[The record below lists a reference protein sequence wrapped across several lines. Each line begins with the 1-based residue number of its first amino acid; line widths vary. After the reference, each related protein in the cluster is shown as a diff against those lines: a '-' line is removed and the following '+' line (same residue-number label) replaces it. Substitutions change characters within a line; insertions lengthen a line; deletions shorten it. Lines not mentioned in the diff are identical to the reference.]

1 MPNFDPCFLGSFRL
15 CLDTKAAAPWS
26 SGPFAKLGWFG
37 LRSPPGTA
45 HQLTNKKSTFDY
57 DTHSLANCTL
67 MCSLLDYPPGLYLGL
82 AAGGHLY
89 INIGSNRHPPHP
101 TLTWTKHWP
110 FTCHYKF
117 TLICF
122 ETKRHELHSK
132 LACFLGSFRLCLDT
146 KAAAPWSSGPFAK
159 LGWFGLRSPP
169 GTAHQL
175 TNKKSTFDYD
185 THSLANCTL
194 MCSLLDYP
202 FQFQANMSEPDLHQ
216 HQLEAWA
223 VFLQKLF
230 GLRPGYLQ
238 SGETV
243 AQQII
248 NDQTRRS
255 IRRIG

>member
-1 MPNFDPCFLGSFRL
+1 
-15 CLDTKAAAPWS
+15 
-26 SGPFAKLGWFG
+26 
-37 LRSPPGTA
+37 
-45 HQLTNKKSTFDY
+45 
-57 DTHSLANCTL
+57 
-67 MCSLLDYPPGLYLGL
+67 
-82 AAGGHLY
+82 
-89 INIGSNRHPPHP
+89 
-101 TLTWTKHWP
+101 
-110 FTCHYKF
+110 
-117 TLICF
+117 
-122 ETKRHELHSK
+122 
-132 LACFLGSFRLCLDT
+132 
-146 KAAAPWSSGPFAK
+146 
-159 LGWFGLRSPP
+159 
-169 GTAHQL
+169 
-175 TNKKSTFDYD
+175 
-185 THSLANCTL
+185 